1 MKRKLVIEQK
11 WNKNRIQNNEKK
23 KKKHFYKINNKKIR
37 MICKIVSVEKPM
49 CQNSIK
55 STKRKKEVDFTL

>member
-1 MKRKLVIEQK
+1 
-11 WNKNRIQNNEKK
+11 
-23 KKKHFYKINNKKIR
+23 